1 MVHVVSLLIL
11 LCVFMSISSINHLSA
26 ESVTVELEF
35 HSNVKQTS
43 IYRADISN
51 CGLPQFT
58 DVTTLDSAKGGGADG
73 IFSGF
78 DLDFILLDI
87 DGDLSSTRDQIYL
100 IESIMTLVRPGFIRN
115 RDQSV
120 YQPTK
125 EHPGVLFGLKAD
137 GTIDFKVG
145 TLSKH
150 DASYTSI
157 SNPDNCTGWVSL
169 GEEGLLE
176 AIFQEVF
183 LSEYDSLFLFIGEV
197 GVGSGE
203 TILAI
208 LKSR

>member
-1 MVHVVSLLIL
+1 
-11 LCVFMSISSINHLSA
+11 MSISSINHLRA

-51 CGLPQFT
+51 YGLPQFT
-58 DVTTLDSAKGGGADG
+58 VVTALDSAKGGGADG

-87 DGDLSSTRDQIYL
+87 DGDLSSTRDQIYP
-100 IESIMTLVRPGFIRN
+100 IESIMTIVRPGFIRN

-120 YQPTK
+120 FRPTK
-125 EHPGVLFGLKAD
+125 EHPGVLFGLKVD
-137 GTIDFKVG
+137 GTIDFKAG
-145 TLSKH
+145 TLSRR
-150 DASYTSI
+150 DASYTST
-157 SNPDNCTGWVSL
+157 SLNPDSCTGWVSL

-176 AIFQEVF
+176 AAFQEVF